1 MKPIL
6 NDLQVEPTQ
15 EVLQNTMGENFANYL
30 SLLEIVSKHGLT
42 PEWHYYND
50 GKSWLCKMMYKK
62 KNAFW
67 LSVWA
72 DCFKTTFYF
81 TEKDVE
87 NIAALP
93 ISASIKEEFFMQKPV
108 SKLIPMI
115 IAIKNS
121 EPLEDIGVI
130 IEYKQ
135 SKK

>member
-6 NDLQVEPTQ
+6 NDSDIQPT
-15 EVLQNTMGENFANYL
+15 EVVLQSVMGDNYSNYL
-30 SLLEIVSKHGLT
+30 SLSDTVRRHGLI

-67 LSVWA
+67 LSVWE

-87 NIAALP
+87 NISSL
-93 ISASIKEEFFMQKPV
+93 PV
-108 SKLIPMI
+108 SQATLTEFRAQNNIGKLIPMI
-115 IAIKNS
+115 ITVKESAAIK
-121 EPLEDIGVI
+121 EIDTLIT
-130 IEYKQ
+130 YKL

>member
-15 EVLQNTMGENFANYL
+15 EMLQNAMSENFSNYEM
-30 SLLEIVSKHGLT
+30 LLNIVQKSGLI
-42 PEWHYYND
+42 PQWHYYND

-93 ISASIKEEFFMQKPV
+93 ISEAIKQEFFMQKPV
-108 SKLIPMI
+108 GKLIPMI
-115 IAIKNS
+115 ISIKDS
-121 EPLEDIGVI
+121 EPLKDIGVI
-130 IEYKQ
+130 IEYKL

>member
-87 NIAALP
+87 NSAALP
-93 ISASIKEEFFMQKPV
+93 ISASITEEFFMQKPV
-108 SKLIPMI
+108 GKLIPMI

-121 EPLEDIGVI
+121 EPLEDIGII

>member
-108 SKLIPMI
+108 GKLIPMI

-121 EPLEDIGVI
+121 EPLEDIGII

>member
-6 NDLQVEPTQ
+6 NDPKIAPVEA
-15 EVLQNTMGENFANYL
+15 VLQNAMGDNFINYT

-42 PEWHYYND
+42 PEWHYYHD

-67 LSVWA
+67 FSVWA
-72 DCFKTTFYF
+72 DCFKTSFYF

-87 NIAALP
+87 KIVALP
-93 ISASIKEEFFMQKPV
+93 ISETIKSEFIMQKTIG
-108 SKLIPMI
+108 KLIPMI
-115 IAIKNS
+115 ISIKDS
-121 EPLEDIGVI
+121 EPLKDIDVMI
-130 IEYKQ
+130 RYKI